1 MVEFY
6 VASEERKDLSVV
18 AAFHHTKNAALITKS
33 IYIDATSYAPVI
45 PWHWHCLRKYA
56 TSWYFR
62 VDLSS

>member
-33 IYIDATSYAPVI
+33 IYIDATSYASHNALALALLEEV
-45 PWHWHCLRKYA
+45 CYQLV
-56 TSWYFR
+56 F
-62 VDLSS
+62 